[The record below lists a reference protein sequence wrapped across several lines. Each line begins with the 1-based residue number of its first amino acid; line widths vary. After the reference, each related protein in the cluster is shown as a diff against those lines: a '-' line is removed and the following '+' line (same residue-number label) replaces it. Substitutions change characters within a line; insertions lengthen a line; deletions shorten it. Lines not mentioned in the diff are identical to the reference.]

1 LVRQAFYFFSENT
14 PLRWGDLTGRTT
26 LPAREFIMANEH
38 TGRPKRY
45 AWMRT
50 WLGMNANALSWTA
63 LLVGLLL
70 IGAASGFR

>member
-1 LVRQAFYFFSENT
+1 
-14 PLRWGDLTGRTT
+14 
-26 LPAREFIMANEH
+26 MANEH